1 MFNFF
6 KKKNTEESAKIC
18 FATDIHCHLV
28 PGVDDGSSSA
38 SLSADFIEQ
47 MQQWGITRIF
57 ASPHVTQDLFE
68 NSQADLDVALG
79 ELQAELTRR
88 GNQIFLDRS
97 AEYRIDDFSK
107 SQIFS
112 GEAKTLPNNYIIVEN
127 SFIQEPWG
135 LDQFLF
141 DLKVKGYKPILAH
154 PERYFYYHGKRKR
167 YDEIHSAGT
176 LFQVNLLSLSG
187 YYGKDEKAIAKYL
200 VDKGYVDFLGTDI
213 HKQSHVDSIT
223 EYLKTSEYRKISAK
237 LNLLNDIA
245 F

>member
-97 AEYRIDDFSK
+97 AEYRIDDFSNIK
-107 SQIFS
+107 IRGCNIHIRKNASC
-112 GEAKTLPNNYIIVEN
+112 E
-127 SFIQEPWG
+127 
-135 LDQFLF
+135 
-141 DLKVKGYKPILAH
+141 ILH
-154 PERYFYYHGKRKR
+154 FR
-167 YDEIHSAGT
+167 
-176 LFQVNLLSLSG
+176 LS
-187 YYGKDEKAIAKYL
+187 K
-200 VDKGYVDFLGTDI
+200 
-213 HKQSHVDSIT
+213 
-223 EYLKTSEYRKISAK
+223 
-237 LNLLNDIA
+237 
-245 F
+245 